1 MEDISKEKIRNNAKI
16 YLLFVALPVITYLL
30 AHYILLMNDIYPPA
44 NLYYELP
51 LIFGVL
57 FISGVIVAMKKS
69 LDVAITALLI
79 PVVSIALIFL
89 IASSYSAYSHAASDY
104 YSVSVTEASDVYVYN
119 ASKIPDN
126 YTQITEKELD
136 EFPKLKKSLKENRS
150 IELTGSEFNELDRFL
165 TECYHGRPYI
175 KYKGE
180 IGRASCRER
189 VCVGV

>member
-1 MEDISKEKIRNNAKI
+1 MVDENNKETLRNNAKI
-16 YLLFVALPVITYLL
+16 YLLFVALPIITYLPT
-30 AHYILLMNDIYPPA
+30 HYILLMNDIYPPA

-57 FISGVIVAMKKS
+57 FIAGVIVAMKKS
-69 LDVAITALLI
+69 LDVTITAFLI

-89 IASSYSAYSHAASDY
+89 IAFSYGAYSHAASDH

-126 YTQITEKELD
+126 YTRITERKMD
-136 EFPKLKKSLKENRS
+136 EYPNLKKALKENRS
-150 IELTGSEFNELDRFL
+150 IELTSSEFNELDRFL
-165 TECYHGRPYI
+165 TEYYHGRPYI

-180 IGRASCRER
+180 YYMVDLTHSTA
-189 VCVGV
+189 